1 VRDYIHVVDIA
12 EAHVLALEDLDRVS
26 GQAFNVGNGES
37 FSVKEVLETARRVTS
52 KPIAAVE
59 GPRRAGDPAVL
70 VASSEKIRKELGWKP
85 RQSSLETIL
94 QTAWN
99 WKVRHPNGYAA

>member
-12 EAHVLALEDLDRVS
+12 EAHVLALEALDRVS
-26 GQAFNVGNGES
+26 GQAFNVGNGEG
-37 FSVKEVLETARRVTS
+37 FSVSEVLETARRVTS

-59 GPRRAGDPAVL
+59 GPRRPGDPAVL
-70 VASSEKIRKELGWKP
+70 VASSDKIRSILGWKP
-85 RQSSLETIL
+85 RHSSLETII

-99 WKVRHPNGYAA
+99 WKLRHPKGYSA